1 MSGLQTTGVIIVVAI
16 LVLVVFIIL
25 KKPIKIILKLVL
37 NTVVGFIA
45 LFALNWLGAFVGIT
59 VAINWINAVIVGVL
73 GVPGVALILLINW
86 LTVL

>member
-45 LFALNWLGAFVGIT
+45 LFALNWLARLSVSR
-59 VAINWINAVIVGVL
+59 
-73 GVPGVALILLINW
+73 W
-86 LTVL
+86 LSTGLTQ

>member
-1 MSGLQTTGVIIVVAI
+1 MSGIQTTGVIIVVAI